1 MGNGAMITRYIDICL
16 NLLFGFICFSEL
28 SQPGKIELPTTV
40 ELKPGHPDAE
50 MVVFV
55 GVQSNGMYLLDGEK
69 IRTPDLAVVA
79 QYLMNKKNELT
90 QNRYKMR
97 VRVRANYDT
106 PTRYVMH
113 AVDLCDELDVARSVD
128 VRVGKKVKM

>member
-1 MGNGAMITRYIDICL
+1 MGNGAMIMRYIDICL

-55 GVQSNGMYLLDGEK
+55 GVQNNGVYLLDGEK
-69 IRTPDLAVVA
+69 IRTPEIAVVA
-79 QYLMNKKNELT
+79 QYLLNKKNELT
-90 QNRYKMR
+90 QNKYKMR

-113 AVDLCDELDVARSVD
+113 AVNICDQLEVARSVV
-128 VRVGKKVKM
+128 VRIGKKVKI

>member
-1 MGNGAMITRYIDICL
+1 M
-16 NLLFGFICFSEL
+16 
-28 SQPGKIELPTTV
+28 PTTV

-55 GVQSNGMYLLDGEK
+55 GVQNNGVYLLDGEK
-69 IRTPDLAVVA
+69 IRTPEIAVVA
-79 QYLMNKKNELT
+79 QYLLNKKNELT
-90 QNRYKMR
+90 QNKYKMR

-113 AVDLCDELDVARSVD
+113 AVNICDQLEVARSVV
-128 VRVGKKVKM
+128 VRIGKKVKI